1 MILIQRATVKGS
13 FTIPELYPL
22 PARTG
27 KHRRQSAPNEGLAG
41 KQEAQSQNPA
51 ISLNS
56 EARGRARIRI
66 LSIDAHPLF
75 REGIATIINE
85 QPDMVLVSQVSTVQE
100 AIQQYRE
107 HQPDVTLMEILLPDR
122 GGIDALISIRSEF
135 PAARV
140 IILTASDGD
149 VEVRRA
155 LKAGAS
161 GYLLKNTPPSELL
174 QEVRKVHSGRK
185 AIQPQLAAKLA
196 EHIGDDTLS
205 AREVEVLAL
214 VARGN
219 RNRDIGAHLFICE
232 ETVKAHLK
240 HIREKLGAKDRTEA
254 IAIAVRRGII
264 RL

>member
-1 MILIQRATVKGS
+1 MILRELATVKGF
-13 FTIPELYPL
+13 FTIPELHLL
-22 PARTG
+22 PARPG
-27 KHRRQSAPNEGLAG
+27 KHRPPSVPNEGLAG
-41 KQEAQSQNPA
+41 RQKAHSQSPA

-56 EARGRARIRI
+56 EAQGRARIRI
-66 LSIDAHPLF
+66 LCIDGHPLF
-75 REGIATIINE
+75 RQGIATIINE

-107 HQPDVTLMEILLPDR
+107 HQPDVTLMETQLPDSA
-122 GGIDALISIRSEF
+122 GIDAFITLRSEF

-174 QEVRKVHSGRK
+174 REIRKVHSGRK
-185 AIQPQLAAKLA
+185 AIQPQLAAKLV
-196 EHIGDDTLS
+196 EHINDDALS
-205 AREVEVLAL
+205 AREVDVLAL

-219 RNRDIGAHLFICE
+219 RNQDIAAHLYISE
-232 ETVKAHLK
+232 ETVKVHLR
-240 HIREKLGAKDRTEA
+240 HIREKLGAKGRTDA
-254 IAIAVRRGII
+254 IAIAARRGII